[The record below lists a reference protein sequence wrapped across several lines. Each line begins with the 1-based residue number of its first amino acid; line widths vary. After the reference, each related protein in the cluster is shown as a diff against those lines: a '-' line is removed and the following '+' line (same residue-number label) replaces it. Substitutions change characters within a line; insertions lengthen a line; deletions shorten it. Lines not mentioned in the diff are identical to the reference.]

1 MSESVF
7 FSFFKMMNVI
17 GVFVLSGRA
26 LQSPRAA
33 TLKVPLMELLNK
45 LLNDFQA

>member
-7 FSFFKMMNVI
+7 FSFFKMNVI

-26 LQSPRAA
+26 LQSLRAA
-33 TLKVPLMELLNK
+33 TLKVPLMELLNE
-45 LLNDFQA
+45 LLNDFHA